1 MKSLQKTFR
10 ELLRYP
16 SAVFGLLIIL
26 GFLLLSLY
34 AIITIPYKEAV
45 RLWRGGEGIWN
56 KNPKL
61 AAPEWTN
68 WFRSKKLPKSYDLN
82 TANGTATK
90 TVTLDSQGNKQIE
103 MTFSFDYPYDTFPQE
118 LVLFFNPKYT
128 AKQPYASISWVMP
141 DGTTQRVADFS
152 VENAEAYYFSQDT
165 KLQRRL
171 KGVPGN
177 LGLFMNPPTTD
188 KSKQA
193 AIPGHYEVKIS
204 TITFEK
210 DSDLDA
216 EFVVHGQVYGWAG
229 TDHLRRNLGIAL
241 LWGAP
246 IAMSF
251 GLIAAL
257 GTTVT
262 TMIIAACGVWF
273 GGWIDELIQ
282 RITEVNL
289 VLPYLPILIMVG
301 AFYSRSIWVILA
313 VTVALGIFGA
323 GIKGYRATFLQIK
336 ESPYIEA
343 ARAYGAGNG
352 RIIFSYLTPRLI
364 PLLIPGLVSAIP
376 AFVFLEAGLAVL
388 GLGDPIL
395 PTWGKIINDAQA
407 NGALFQGYDYWVLEP
422 AALLT
427 LAGLAFAFLGFSL
440 DRIFNPRLRGM

>member
-1 MKSLQKTFR
+1 MKSIQKTFR

-16 SAVFGLLIIL
+16 SAVAGLAIIAGLLI
-26 GFLLLSLY
+26 LSAY
-34 AIITIPYKEAV
+34 AMITIPYKEAI
-45 RLWRGGEGIWN
+45 RLWRGGEGIWY

-68 WFRSKKLPKSYDLN
+68 WFRSKKLPKTIDLS
-82 TANGTATK
+82 TTDGTATRVEK
-90 TVTLDSQGNKQIE
+90 LDSAGNKQIE
-103 MTFSFDYPYDTFPQE
+103 MTFSFDYPYDAFPQE
-118 LVLFFNPKYT
+118 LTLFFSSHY
-128 AKQPYASISWVMP
+128 AEKQPYASISWVMP
-141 DGTTQRVADFS
+141 DGKSVRVTDLAA
-152 VENAEAYYFSQDT
+152 ENAEAYYFSQDS

-171 KGVPGN
+171 KGVFAN
-177 LGLFMNPPTTD
+177 VGLFMSDPSTD
-188 KSKQA
+188 KSKQ
-193 AIPGHYEVKIS
+193 IPVKGTYQLKIS
-204 TITFEK
+204 AITFEK
-210 DSDLDA
+210 DSNLDA
-216 EFVVHGQVYGWAG
+216 EFVLYGQVYGWAG
-229 TDHLRRNLGIAL
+229 TDHLRRNIGVAL

-257 GTTVT
+257 GTTIT

-282 RITEVNL
+282 RITEVNM

-323 GIKGYRATFLQIK
+323 AIKGYRSTFLQIK
-336 ESPYIEA
+336 ESPYVEA
-343 ARAYGAGNG
+343 ARAYGAGNF

-388 GLGDPIL
+388 GLGDPVL

-407 NGALFQGYDYWVLEP
+407 NGALFQGLYYWVLEP
-422 AALLT
+422 AALLM